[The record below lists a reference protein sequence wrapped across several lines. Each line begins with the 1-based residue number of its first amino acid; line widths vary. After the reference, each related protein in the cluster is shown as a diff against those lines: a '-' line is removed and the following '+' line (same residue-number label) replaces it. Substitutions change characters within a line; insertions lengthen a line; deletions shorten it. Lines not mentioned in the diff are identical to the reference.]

1 MALTKVQADGVNLAD
16 NFAFTGTV
24 SGTSVAGSNAFCA
37 RTSVTAWQ
45 STVADGTILFF
56 NDVSTGD
63 CFDTDGVYNT
73 STYKFTAPATGV
85 YTFWFSVYTAENE
98 TGNGFTFLK
107 NSTKLN
113 FSLTSSNKYISFSGV
128 GTADHIQTASIIL
141 PLTSGDTMAVVTA
154 EQSDY
159 YKGRS
164 QWGGCRL
171 A

>member
-1 MALTKVQADGVNLAD
+1 MALSKIQAESMNLAD
-16 NFAFTGTV
+16 TYAFSGTV
-24 SGTSVAGSNAFCA
+24 SGTSVAGSAAFAA
-37 RTSVTAWQ
+37 RIASSAWA
-45 STVADGTILFF
+45 VIGNGAIVPF
-56 NDVSTGD
+56 NNVSTGNS
-63 CFDTDGVYNT
+63 FDTDSVFNT

-85 YTFWFSVYTAENE
+85 YTFWFSIYTAMNDA
-98 TGNGFTFLK
+98 GNGFTFLK

-113 FSLTSSNKYISFSGV
+113 FSLTPTNKYISYSGQ

>member
-1 MALTKVQADGVNLAD
+1 MALSKIQAESMNLAD
-16 NFAFTGTV
+16 TYAFSGTV

-37 RTSVTAWQ
+37 RTSVADWQ
-45 STVADGTILFF
+45 SSADGAILFF
-56 NDVSTGD
+56 NDTSTGD

-85 YTFWFSVYTAENE
+85 YTFWFSVYTALNDG
-98 TGNGFTFLK
+98 GNGFTFLK

-113 FSLTSSNKYISFSGV
+113 LSLTASNKYISYSGV
-128 GTADHIQTASIIL
+128 GTADHIQTASIIF
-141 PLTSGDTMAVVTA
+141 PLTSGDIMAVVAA

-159 YKGRS
+159 YKGRC

>member
-1 MALTKVQADGVNLAD
+1 MNLAD
-16 NFAFTGTV
+16 TYAFSGTV

-37 RTSVTAWQ
+37 RTSASAWDT
-45 STVADGTILFF
+45 SADGTILPF

-73 STYKFTAPATGV
+73 STYKVTAPATGV
-85 YTFWFSVYTAENE
+85 YTFWFSVYTAENDI
-98 TGNGFTFLK
+98 GNGFTFLK

-113 FSLTSSNKYISFSGV
+113 FSLTTSNKYISFNGA
-128 GTADHIQTASIIL
+128 GAADHIQTASIIL
-141 PLTSGDTMAVVTA
+141 PLTSGVTMAVVTA

-159 YKGRS
+159 YKGRC